1 MGTPRPM
8 QMNLPVPD
16 RRRPDPIAM
25 ARLLADQAFSR
36 AAGAPLVPGNEVRL
50 LVDGRENY
58 PAWMDAI
65 KSARDHIH
73 FESYIIHED
82 EVGHRFADALIRKAR
97 EGVRVR
103 LLYDWLGGI
112 GKASR
117 GFWSRLR
124 AGGVEVL
131 CFNPPRLDSPLGW
144 VFRDHRKTMVVD
156 GEVGFVSGLCVGQMW
171 LGDPGRGVEAWR
183 DTGVEVRGPAV
194 ADLAWAFRHVWE
206 RAGGSI
212 SDEEMQGVRDLPE
225 AGNVALRVI
234 ATDPSD
240 MDVYRLDQLVAVL
253 ARERLWL
260 TDAYFAAVSSYVQAL
275 QSAARDGVDVRLLV
289 PGTSDVSLVKFI
301 SRASYRPLLEA
312 GVRVFEWNG
321 PMLHAKTAVA
331 DGRWARVGS
340 TNLNLASWIS
350 NWEMDLAV
358 EDKALAREM
367 EALYESDLENATE
380 IVLDRGQVHP
390 AKPVPPG
397 ARHPRSDRRKTGRA
411 RRAAAGAIG
420 VGSAVGAAFTN
431 RRELGPAEAKVMAA
445 AAVVVL
451 FFSLLFLLV
460 PRLLTIPL
468 AVVGVWTGATLLVRA
483 QRLRNRARRSP
494 RRSASVRPYP
504 AERRA
509 D

>member
-1 MGTPRPM
+1 
-8 QMNLPVPD
+8 MNLPIPSH
-16 RRRPDPIAM
+16 RRSDASTR

-36 AAGAPLVPGNEVRL
+36 AAGAPLVAGNAVRL

-58 PAWMDAI
+58 PAWMEAI
-65 KSARDHIH
+65 RSAREHIH

-82 EVGHRFADALIRKAR
+82 EIGREFAEALIRKAS

-103 LLYDWLGGI
+103 LLYDWLGGL

-117 GFWSRLR
+117 GFWGYLR
-124 AGGVEVL
+124 AGGVEVR
-131 CFNPPRLDSPLGW
+131 CFNPPRMDSPFGW

-171 LGDPGRGVEAWR
+171 MGDPTRGVEAWR

-194 ADLAWAFRHVWE
+194 SDLEKAFRTVWK
-206 RAGGSI
+206 RAGGSMGGE
-212 SDEEMQGVRDLPE
+212 DPVPGTLPD
-225 AGNVALRVI
+225 AGDVALRVI

-350 NWEMDLAV
+350 NWEMDLAI
-358 EDKALAREM
+358 EDQALAGQM
-367 EALYESDLENATE
+367 EALYEADLENATE
-380 IVLDRGQVHP
+380 IVLDHGQVQP
-390 AKPVPPG
+390 ARPLPDR
-397 ARHPRSDRRKTGRA
+397 ARHPRRDRRKTARA

-420 VGSAVGAAFTN
+420 VGSAVGAAVTN
-431 RRELGPAEAKVMAA
+431 RRELGPAEAKVVAA

-451 FFSLLFLLV
+451 LLSVLLMLA

-468 AVVGVWTGATLLVRA
+468 AVLGVWTGATLLLRA
-483 QRLRNRARRSP
+483 QRLRIQARRD
-494 RRSASVRPYP
+494 RRRAAALRSLS

-509 D
+509 H